1 MKIKNVTKI
10 NKLFIKQQSNSNNYS
25 YKIIYVF
32 ILDLILI
39 KSFVKIINLRVY
51 HGKNILS
58 FKYIVIKNTSY
69 IKYIF

>member
-1 MKIKNVTKI
+1 M
-10 NKLFIKQQSNSNNYS
+10 
-25 YKIIYVF
+25 
-32 ILDLILI
+32 DL
-39 KSFVKIINLRVY
+39 FVKIINLRVY